1 MKTIE
6 ISYNPYKMITKML
19 INQVD
24 VCRNQSYEKFK
35 DFIENEI
42 PLQTWIEPIEY
53 RDWAGF
59 VNEISDP
66 ETNDEVKVIFSGR
79 KIDFDDLKRAIAD
92 QNEDRSEETRV
103 RYTFEHKTIRDDKIL
118 AQNIEEVVSE
128 LKSPRF
134 RELIQQR
141 TTEELS
147 KKYNELDENYQT
159 AKENLF
165 YIVLAGGYSSGKST
179 LLNALIRHDILPTCE
194 GTCTSRNCR
203 IHHDSSLGKKVS
215 LACYDENDKIVIE
228 KRIFE
233 NDSDCADLFWEICP
247 IRDEN
252 TMDKYPEV
260 AMMELGV
267 DLSHLYP
274 DSVSEDTFTIVL
286 IDTPGMDSSQSS
298 QDGINRHAEIAL
310 QAMSMESKPMI
321 ILCVDAKSRENKNI
335 GEFMREIINQT
346 KEESGFNDRYLF
358 LMNKSDASSYA
369 ANRSNRRGEVFSNA
383 ESVKAAF
390 AAYLTDSSKW
400 GIEGEEDELKQLAEE
415 AARFV
420 PRIFM
425 TTGLV
430 ASAIQCGA
438 DAFTDEELKDPYKKY
453 LHKKLEDFKEEICGP
468 RIQED
473 FCLSRYCDIPNY
485 RKDEIEK
492 EFHDALEAGRDT
504 RAAELQCGLVSVES
518 AIKDYIA
525 RYAYPIK
532 VRGLLDTFEDILED
546 VNNFN
551 DGILAD
557 LKQMEKDLGER
568 NRDRKEARETRK
580 SAEEKIGV
588 LEKTEEKIESQMD
601 VLDGIKLDSNALR
614 SAVSDF
620 RADLEAEK
628 EVTFIRWHYK
638 ISTGQKSRAEVEH
651 EINER
656 ASNIKDAFA
665 RNLSKINKKLEEIEA
680 MYNTQILTVFG
691 FLKSAVKELE
701 DSGVFQ
707 QGEYKFTDSVMWKTN
722 FRNIDAEKLAF
733 DMKRKV
739 VDKEIRNEKV
749 GNSKKREWGSSWNLF
764 KKFGSLFMEDYKIEV
779 RNIDGYYETNEL
791 NHNLDAYYAYV
802 EEERINMEQMFEQI
816 LEGSKH
822 QVQEMIKRLLKEL
835 QQFHSDI
842 RKQEQRIEELGKSI
856 NELNKAIEENEE
868 TCRWLKDLKVKIE
881 EE

>member
-6 ISYNPYKMITKML
+6 ISYNPYKMVTKML

-59 VNEISDP
+59 VNEISDT
-66 ETNDEVKVIFSGR
+66 EINDEVKIIFSGR

-103 RYTFEHKTIRDDKIL
+103 RYTFEHKTILDDKIL

-147 KKYNELDENYQT
+147 KKYNELDENYKT

-194 GTCTSRNCR
+194 ETCTSRNCR
-203 IHHDSSLGKKVS
+203 IRHDSSLGKKVS

-252 TMDKYPEV
+252 TVDKYPEV

-298 QDGINRHAEIAL
+298 QDGVNRHAEIAL

-438 DAFTDEELKDPYKKY
+438 DTFTDEELEVPYKKY

-468 RIQED
+468 RIHED

-485 RKDEIEK
+485 RKDEIEE
-492 EFHDALEAGRDT
+492 EFREALAEGRDT

-557 LKQMEKDLGER
+557 LKQMKKALGER
-568 NRDRKEARETRK
+568 NRDSEEATETRK

-588 LEKTEEKIESQMD
+588 LEKTKEKIESQMEI
-601 VLDGIKLDSNALR
+601 LDGIKFDSHALTNA
-614 SAVSDF
+614 VTDF
-620 RADLEAEK
+620 RADIEADK
-628 EVTFIRWHYK
+628 DVIFIRANRK
-638 ISTGQKSRAEVEH
+638 IMTGQRSRAEVEH

-656 ASNIKDAFA
+656 TDSIK
-665 RNLSKINKKLEEIEA
+665 NLFERTLCKTNRQLEEIKA
-680 MYNTQILTVFG
+680 VHDAQIRTVFG
-691 FLKSAVKELE
+691 FLKASVEELE
-701 DSGVFQ
+701 NSGVFQ
-707 QGEYKFTDSVMWKTN
+707 QGEYKFTDSVMWKMN
-722 FRNIDAEKLAF
+722 FANIDVDRFAS
-733 DMKRKV
+733 DMKKRIM
-739 VDKEIRNEKV
+739 DKETITEKV
-749 GNSKKREWGSSWNLF
+749 SNAKKREWGSSWNPF
-764 KKFGSLFMEDYKIEV
+764 KKFGSLFMEDYKIQV
-779 RNIDGYYETNEL
+779 REKDGSYETIEL
-791 NHNLDAYYAYV
+791 RGRIDNYYKYLQS
-802 EEERINMEQMFEQI
+802 ESKRMEQTFRQI
-816 LEGSKH
+816 LEGSKR
-822 QVQEMIKRLLKEL
+822 QVKEMIERLLKEL
-835 QQFHSDI
+835 QKFLSDI
-842 RKQEQRIEELGKSI
+842 QVQEQRIEELGKSI
-856 NELNKAIEENEE
+856 NELSRAIKENEE
-868 TCRWLKDLKVKIE
+868 TCRWLENLKVKIKGE
-881 EE
+881 

>member
-103 RYTFEHKTIRDDKIL
+103 RYTFEHKTILDDKIL

-252 TMDKYPEV
+252 TVDKYPEV

-438 DAFTDEELKDPYKKY
+438 DTFTDEELKDPYKKY

-485 RKDEIEK
+485 RKDEIEE
-492 EFHDALEAGRDT
+492 EFHAALAEGRDT

-557 LKQMEKDLGER
+557 LKQMKKTLGER
-568 NRDRKEARETRK
+568 NRDREEAGETRK

-588 LEKTEEKIESQMD
+588 LKKTKEKIESQMD
-601 VLDGIKLDSNALR
+601 VLDGIKFDSHALE

-620 RADLEAEK
+620 RADIEADK
-628 EVTFIRWHYK
+628 DVTFIRVNRK
-638 ISTGQKSRAEVEH
+638 IMTGQRSRAEVEY

-656 ASNIKDAFA
+656 TDSIKSLFE
-665 RNLSKINKKLEEIEA
+665 RTLCKTNRQLEEIKA
-680 MYNTQILTVFG
+680 VHDAQIRTVFG
-691 FLKSAVKELE
+691 FLKSSVEELE
-701 DSGVFQ
+701 NSGVFQ
-707 QGEYKFTDSVMWKTN
+707 QGEYKFTDSVMWKMN
-722 FRNIDAEKLAF
+722 FANIDVDRFASDIK
-733 DMKRKV
+733 KRI
-739 VDKEIRNEKV
+739 VDKETITEKV
-749 GNSKKREWGSSWNLF
+749 SNAKKREWGSSWNPF
-764 KKFGSLFMEDYKIEV
+764 KKFGSLFMEDYKIQV
-779 RNIDGYYETNEL
+779 REKDGSYETIEL
-791 NHNLDAYYAYV
+791 RERMDNYYKYL
-802 EEERINMEQMFEQI
+802 ESESNSIEQTFRQI
-816 LEGSKH
+816 LELSKR
-822 QVQEMIKRLLKEL
+822 QVKEMIERLLKEL
-835 QQFHSDI
+835 QKFLSDI
-842 RKQEQRIEELGKSI
+842 QTQEQRIEELGKSI
-856 NELNKAIEENEE
+856 NELNRAIKGNEE
-868 TCRWLKDLKVKIE
+868 TCIWLKNLKAKIKGE
-881 EE
+881 

>member
-252 TMDKYPEV
+252 TVDKYPEV

-310 QAMSMESKPMI
+310 QAMSMESKPI
-321 ILCVDAKSRENKNI
+321 
-335 GEFMREIINQT
+335 
-346 KEESGFNDRYLF
+346 
-358 LMNKSDASSYA
+358 
-369 ANRSNRRGEVFSNA
+369 
-383 ESVKAAF
+383 
-390 AAYLTDSSKW
+390 
-400 GIEGEEDELKQLAEE
+400 
-415 AARFV
+415 
-420 PRIFM
+420 
-425 TTGLV
+425 
-430 ASAIQCGA
+430 
-438 DAFTDEELKDPYKKY
+438 
-453 LHKKLEDFKEEICGP
+453 
-468 RIQED
+468 
-473 FCLSRYCDIPNY
+473 
-485 RKDEIEK
+485 
-492 EFHDALEAGRDT
+492 
-504 RAAELQCGLVSVES
+504 LQCSEQWDIIQNMKLFG
-518 AIKDYIA
+518 A
-525 RYAYPIK
+525 
-532 VRGLLDTFEDILED
+532 GLLGD
-546 VNNFN
+546 V
-551 DGILAD
+551 
-557 LKQMEKDLGER
+557 
-568 NRDRKEARETRK
+568 
-580 SAEEKIGV
+580 
-588 LEKTEEKIESQMD
+588 
-601 VLDGIKLDSNALR
+601 KL
-614 SAVSDF
+614 
-620 RADLEAEK
+620 
-628 EVTFIRWHYK
+628 
-638 ISTGQKSRAEVEH
+638 Q
-651 EINER
+651 
-656 ASNIKDAFA
+656 
-665 RNLSKINKKLEEIEA
+665 
-680 MYNTQILTVFG
+680 
-691 FLKSAVKELE
+691 
-701 DSGVFQ
+701 
-707 QGEYKFTDSVMWKTN
+707 
-722 FRNIDAEKLAF
+722 
-733 DMKRKV
+733 
-739 VDKEIRNEKV
+739 
-749 GNSKKREWGSSWNLF
+749 
-764 KKFGSLFMEDYKIEV
+764 
-779 RNIDGYYETNEL
+779 
-791 NHNLDAYYAYV
+791 
-802 EEERINMEQMFEQI
+802 
-816 LEGSKH
+816 
-822 QVQEMIKRLLKEL
+822 
-835 QQFHSDI
+835 
-842 RKQEQRIEELGKSI
+842 
-856 NELNKAIEENEE
+856 
-868 TCRWLKDLKVKIE
+868 
-881 EE
+881 

>member
-6 ISYNPYKMITKML
+6 ISYNPYKMVTKML

-103 RYTFEHKTIRDDKIL
+103 RYTFEHKTILDDKIL

-252 TMDKYPEV
+252 TVDKYPEV

-400 GIEGEEDELKQLAEE
+400 GIEGKEDELKQLAEE

-438 DAFTDEELKDPYKKY
+438 DTFTDEELKDPYKKY
-453 LHKKLEDFKEEICGP
+453 LHKKLKEFKEEICGP

-557 LKQMEKDLGER
+557 LKQMKKTLGER
-568 NRDRKEARETRK
+568 NRDREEAGETRK

-588 LEKTEEKIESQMD
+588 LKKTKEKIESQMD
-601 VLDGIKLDSNALR
+601 VLDGIKFDSHALE

-620 RADLEAEK
+620 RADIEADK
-628 EVTFIRWHYK
+628 DVTFIRVNRK
-638 ISTGQKSRAEVEH
+638 IMTGQRSRAEVEY

-656 ASNIKDAFA
+656 TDSIKSLFE
-665 RNLSKINKKLEEIEA
+665 RTLCKTNRQLEEIKA
-680 MYNTQILTVFG
+680 VHDAQIRTVFG
-691 FLKSAVKELE
+691 FLKSSVEELE
-701 DSGVFQ
+701 NSGVFQ
-707 QGEYKFTDSVMWKTN
+707 QGEYKFTDSVMWKMN
-722 FRNIDAEKLAF
+722 FANIDVDRFASDIK
-733 DMKRKV
+733 KRI
-739 VDKEIRNEKV
+739 VDKETITEKV
-749 GNSKKREWGSSWNLF
+749 SNAKKREWGSSWNPF
-764 KKFGSLFMEDYKIEV
+764 KKFGSLFMEDYKIQV
-779 RNIDGYYETNEL
+779 REKDGSYETIEL
-791 NHNLDAYYAYV
+791 RERMDNYYKYL
-802 EEERINMEQMFEQI
+802 ESESNSIEQTFRQI
-816 LEGSKH
+816 LELSKR
-822 QVQEMIKRLLKEL
+822 QVKEMIERLLKEL
-835 QQFHSDI
+835 QKFLSDI
-842 RKQEQRIEELGKSI
+842 QTQEQRIEELGKSI
-856 NELNKAIEENEE
+856 NELNRAIKGNEE
-868 TCRWLKDLKVKIE
+868 TCIWLKNLKAKIKGE
-881 EE
+881 

>member
-194 GTCTSRNCR
+194 ETCTSRNCR
-203 IHHDSSLGKKVS
+203 IRHDSSLGKKVS

-233 NDSDCADLFWEICP
+233 NDSDCADLFWDICP
-247 IRDEN
+247 TRDEN
-252 TMDKYPEV
+252 TVDKYPEV

-267 DLSHLYP
+267 DLSYLYP

-298 QDGINRHAEIAL
+298 QDGVNRHAEIAL

-321 ILCVDAKSRENKNI
+321 ILCVEAKKCEDKNI
-335 GEFMREIINQT
+335 GEFMREIIYQT
-346 KEESGFNDRYLF
+346 KKESGFNDRYLF
-358 LMNKSDASSYA
+358 LMNKSDDNSYI
-369 ANRSNRRGEVFSNA
+369 ANRSNKNSEAFSNA
-383 ESVKAAF
+383 ERKKATF

-400 GIEGEEDELKQLAEE
+400 GIKGDEGELKQLAEE

-425 TTGLV
+425 TSGLV

-438 DAFTDEELKDPYKKY
+438 DTFTEEELEHPYKGA
-453 LHKKLEDFKEEICGP
+453 LHKILEDFKGKICGP

-485 RKDEIEK
+485 RKDEIEE
-492 EFHDALEAGRDT
+492 EFHAALAEGRDT

-551 DGILAD
+551 DGIFAE

-601 VLDGIKLDSNALR
+601 VLDGIKFDSKSLGD
-614 SAVSDF
+614 AVMAFRKDIERDSD
-620 RADLEAEK
+620 
-628 EVTFIRWHYK
+628 VIFIRK
-638 ISTGQKSRAEVEH
+638 TQKVMTGQRSRTEVEY

-656 ASNIKDAFA
+656 TDSIK
-665 RNLSKINKKLEEIEA
+665 NLFERTLCKTNKQLEEIKEV
-680 MYNTQILTVFG
+680 NDLQIRTVFG
-691 FLKSAVKELE
+691 FLKSSVEELE
-701 DSGVFQ
+701 SSGVFQ
-707 QGEYKFTDSVMWKTN
+707 QGEYKFTDSVMWKMN
-722 FRNIDAEKLAF
+722 FANIDVDRFAS
-733 DMKRKV
+733 DMKKRIM
-739 VDKEIRNEKV
+739 DKETITEKV
-749 GNSKKREWGSSWNLF
+749 SNAKKREWGSSWNPF
-764 KKFGSLFMEDYKIEV
+764 KKFGSLFMEDYKIQV
-779 RNIDGYYETNEL
+779 REKDGSYETTELCSRIDKYYEYLESESNS
-791 NHNLDAYYAYV
+791 
-802 EEERINMEQMFEQI
+802 MEQTFIQI
-816 LEGSKH
+816 LEGSKR
-822 QVQEMIKRLLKEL
+822 QVKEMIERLLKEL
-835 QQFHSDI
+835 QKFLSDI
-842 RKQEQRIEELGKSI
+842 QTQEQRIEELGKSI
-856 NELNKAIEENEE
+856 NELKQAIKENEE
-868 TCRWLKDLKVKIE
+868 TCRWLKDLKAKIE
-881 EE
+881 GE

>member
-6 ISYNPYKMITKML
+6 ISYNPYKMITEMF

-24 VCRNQSYEKFK
+24 VCQNQSYEKFK

-66 ETNDEVKVIFSGR
+66 ETNDEVKVVFSGR

-103 RYTFEHKTIRDDKIL
+103 RYTFEHKTILDDKIL

-165 YIVLAGGYSSGKST
+165 YIVLAGAYSSGKST
-179 LLNALIRHDILPTCE
+179 LLNALIRHDVLPTSSR
-194 GTCTSRNCR
+194 TCTSKNCR
-203 IHHDSSLGKKVS
+203 IRHDSSLGKKVS

-233 NDSDCADLFWEICP
+233 KDSDCADAFLEICP
-247 IRDEN
+247 IRDKN
-252 TMDKYPEV
+252 TVDAYPEV
-260 AMMELGV
+260 TMMELGV

-298 QDGINRHAEIAL
+298 QDGVNRHAEIAL

-321 ILCVDAKSRENKNI
+321 ILCVDANYYDDKSI
-335 GEFMREIINQT
+335 GEFMREIINQA

-358 LMNKSDASSYA
+358 LMNKSDGIPYK
-369 ANRSNRRGEVFSNA
+369 SNETA
-383 ESVKAAF
+383 ESTKAAF
-390 AAYLTDSSKW
+390 AEYLTDSSKW
-400 GIEGEEDELKQLAEE
+400 GIKGDEGELKQLAEE

-425 TTGLV
+425 TTGLI
-430 ASAIQCGA
+430 AFAIQCRA
-438 DAFTDEELKDPYKKY
+438 DTFTDEELEDSYKEDLYKG
-453 LHKKLEDFKEEICGP
+453 LKDFKERICG
-468 RIQED
+468 RRKRENYY
-473 FCLSRYCDIPNY
+473 LSRYCDIPNY
-485 RKDEIEK
+485 RKDEIEE
-492 EFHDALEAGRDT
+492 EFRAALEAGRDT

-532 VRGLLDTFEDILED
+532 VHGLLDTFEDILED

-551 DGILAD
+551 NGILAD

-568 NRDRKEARETRK
+568 NRDREEAGETRK
-580 SAEEKIGV
+580 NAEEKIGV
-588 LEKTEEKIESQMD
+588 LEKTKEKIESQME
-601 VLDGIKLDSNALR
+601 VLDGIKFDSKALTNA
-614 SAVSDF
+614 VTDF
-620 RADLEAEK
+620 RADIEADK
-628 EVTFIRWHYK
+628 DVTFIRRNQK
-638 ISTGQKSRAEVEH
+638 IMTGQRSRAEVEY

-656 ASNIKDAFA
+656 TNSIK
-665 RNLSKINKKLEEIEA
+665 NLFGRTLCKINKQLEEIKA
-680 MYNTQILTVFG
+680 VHDSQICAVFG
-691 FLKSAVKELE
+691 FLKSSVEELE
-701 DSGVFQ
+701 SSGVFQ
-707 QGEYKFTDSVMWKTN
+707 QGEYKFTDSVMWKMN
-722 FRNIDAEKLAF
+722 FANIDVDRFAS
-733 DMKRKV
+733 DMKRRI
-739 VDKEIRNEKV
+739 VDKETITEKV
-749 GNSKKREWGSSWNLF
+749 SNAKKREWGSSWNPL
-764 KKFGSLFMEDYKIEV
+764 KKFGSLFMEDYKIQV
-779 RNIDGYYETNEL
+779 REKDGSYETTELCSRIDKYYEYLKSESNS
-791 NHNLDAYYAYV
+791 
-802 EEERINMEQMFEQI
+802 MEQTFRQI
-816 LEGSKH
+816 LEGSKR
-822 QVQEMIKRLLKEL
+822 QVREMIERLLKEL
-835 QQFHSDI
+835 QRFLSDI
-842 RKQEQRIEELGKSI
+842 QIQEQRIEELGKSI
-856 NELNKAIEENEE
+856 NELKRAIKENEE
-868 TCRWLKDLKVKIE
+868 TCTWLKNLKVKIRGNKYV
-881 EE
+881 

>member
-6 ISYNPYKMITKML
+6 ISYNPYKMVMKML

-165 YIVLAGGYSSGKST
+165 YIVLAGAYSSGKST
-179 LLNALIRHDILPTCE
+179 LLNALIRHDVLPTSSR
-194 GTCTSRNCR
+194 TCTSKNCR
-203 IHHDSSLGKKVS
+203 IRHDSSLGEKVS
-215 LACYDENDKIVIE
+215 LAGYDENDKIVIE

-233 NDSDCADLFWEICP
+233 KDSDCAHAFLEICP
-247 IRDEN
+247 IHDKN
-252 TMDKYPEV
+252 TVDAYPEV

-321 ILCVDAKSRENKNI
+321 ILCVDANYYDDKSI
-335 GEFMREIINQT
+335 GEFMREIINQA

-358 LMNKSDASSYA
+358 LMNKSDGIKYK
-369 ANRSNRRGEVFSNA
+369 NNETA
-383 ESVKAAF
+383 ESAKTAF
-390 AAYLTDSSKW
+390 AEYLTDSSKW
-400 GIEGEEDELKQLAEE
+400 DIENDEGELRQLAEE

-425 TTGLV
+425 TTGLI
-430 ASAIQCGA
+430 AFAIQCRA
-438 DAFTDEELKDPYKKY
+438 DTFTDEELEDSYKEDLY
-453 LHKKLEDFKEEICGP
+453 NELEDFKEKICG
-468 RIQED
+468 RRKRENYY
-473 FCLSRYCDIPNY
+473 LSRYCDIPNY
-485 RKDEIEK
+485 RKDEIEE
-492 EFHDALEAGRDT
+492 EFRAALAEGSDT

-568 NRDRKEARETRK
+568 NRDREEARETRK

-588 LEKTEEKIESQMD
+588 LEKTKEKIESQMEI
-601 VLDGIKLDSNALR
+601 LDGIKFDSNALR

-620 RADLEAEK
+620 RADIEADK
-628 EVTFIRWHYK
+628 YVTFIRGEEK
-638 ISTGQKSRAEVEH
+638 IMTGQRSRAEVEY

-656 ASNIKDAFA
+656 TDSIK
-665 RNLSKINKKLEEIEA
+665 NLFERTLCKINKQLEEIKA
-680 MYNTQILTVFG
+680 VHDSQICAVFG
-691 FLKSAVKELE
+691 FLKSSVEELE
-701 DSGVFQ
+701 SSGVFQ
-707 QGEYKFTDSVMWKTN
+707 QGEYKFTDSVMWKMN
-722 FRNIDAEKLAF
+722 FANIDVDRFAS
-733 DMKRKV
+733 DMKKRIM
-739 VDKEIRNEKV
+739 DKETITEKV
-749 GNSKKREWGSSWNLF
+749 SNAKKREWGSSWNPF
-764 KKFGSLFMEDYKIEV
+764 KKFGSLFMEDYKIQV
-779 RNIDGYYETNEL
+779 REKDGSYETTELCSRIDKYYEYLKSESNS
-791 NHNLDAYYAYV
+791 
-802 EEERINMEQMFEQI
+802 MEQTFIQI
-816 LEGSKH
+816 LEGSKR
-822 QVQEMIKRLLKEL
+822 QVKEMIERLLKEL
-835 QQFHSDI
+835 QKFLSDI
-842 RKQEQRIEELGKSI
+842 QTQEQRIEELGKSI
-856 NELNKAIEENEE
+856 NELKQAIKENEE
-868 TCRWLKDLKVKIE
+868 TRRWLKDLKVKIE

>member
-1 MKTIE
+1 M
-6 ISYNPYKMITKML
+6 
-19 INQVD
+19 
-24 VCRNQSYEKFK
+24 
-35 DFIENEI
+35 
-42 PLQTWIEPIEY
+42 
-53 RDWAGF
+53 
-59 VNEISDP
+59 
-66 ETNDEVKVIFSGR
+66 
-79 KIDFDDLKRAIAD
+79 
-92 QNEDRSEETRV
+92 
-103 RYTFEHKTIRDDKIL
+103 
-118 AQNIEEVVSE
+118 
-128 LKSPRF
+128 
-134 RELIQQR
+134 
-141 TTEELS
+141 
-147 KKYNELDENYQT
+147 
-159 AKENLF
+159 
-165 YIVLAGGYSSGKST
+165 
-179 LLNALIRHDILPTCE
+179 
-194 GTCTSRNCR
+194 
-203 IHHDSSLGKKVS
+203 
-215 LACYDENDKIVIE
+215 
-228 KRIFE
+228 
-233 NDSDCADLFWEICP
+233 
-247 IRDEN
+247 
-252 TMDKYPEV
+252 
-260 AMMELGV
+260 
-267 DLSHLYP
+267 
-274 DSVSEDTFTIVL
+274 
-286 IDTPGMDSSQSS
+286 
-298 QDGINRHAEIAL
+298 
-310 QAMSMESKPMI
+310 
-321 ILCVDAKSRENKNI
+321 
-335 GEFMREIINQT
+335 
-346 KEESGFNDRYLF
+346 
-358 LMNKSDASSYA
+358 
-369 ANRSNRRGEVFSNA
+369 
-383 ESVKAAF
+383 
-390 AAYLTDSSKW
+390 TDSSKW
-400 GIEGEEDELKQLAEE
+400 DIENDEGELRQLAEE

-425 TTGLV
+425 TTGLI
-430 ASAIQCGA
+430 AFAIQCRA
-438 DAFTDEELKDPYKKY
+438 DTFTDEELEDSYKEDLY
-453 LHKKLEDFKEEICGP
+453 NELEDFKEKICG
-468 RIQED
+468 RRKRENYY
-473 FCLSRYCDIPNY
+473 LSRYCDIPNY
-485 RKDEIEK
+485 RKDEIEE
-492 EFHDALEAGRDT
+492 EFRAALAEGSDT

-532 VRGLLDTFEDILED
+532 VRGILDTFEDILED

-822 QVQEMIKRLLKEL
+822 QVHDMINRLLKEL
-835 QQFHSDI
+835 QQFNSDI

>member
-6 ISYNPYKMITKML
+6 ISYNPYKMVMKML

-165 YIVLAGGYSSGKST
+165 YIVLAGAYSSGKST
-179 LLNALIRHDILPTCE
+179 LLNALIRHDVLPTSSR
-194 GTCTSRNCR
+194 TCTSKNCR
-203 IHHDSSLGKKVS
+203 IRHDSSLGEKVS
-215 LACYDENDKIVIE
+215 LAGYDENDKIVIE

-233 NDSDCADLFWEICP
+233 KDSDCAHAFLEICP
-247 IRDEN
+247 IHDKN
-252 TMDKYPEV
+252 TVDAYPEV

-321 ILCVDAKSRENKNI
+321 ILCVDANYYDDKSI
-335 GEFMREIINQT
+335 GEFMREIINQA

-358 LMNKSDASSYA
+358 LMNKSDGIKYK
-369 ANRSNRRGEVFSNA
+369 NNETA
-383 ESVKAAF
+383 ESAKTAF
-390 AAYLTDSSKW
+390 AEYLTDSSKW
-400 GIEGEEDELKQLAEE
+400 DIENDEGELRQLAEE

-425 TTGLV
+425 TTGLI
-430 ASAIQCGA
+430 AFAIQCRA
-438 DAFTDEELKDPYKKY
+438 DTFTDEELEDSYKEDLY
-453 LHKKLEDFKEEICGP
+453 NELEDFKEKICG
-468 RIQED
+468 RRKRENYY
-473 FCLSRYCDIPNY
+473 LSRYCDIPNY
-485 RKDEIEK
+485 RKDEIEE
-492 EFHDALEAGRDT
+492 EFRAALAEGSDT

-551 DGILAD
+551 DGIFAE

-601 VLDGIKLDSNALR
+601 VLDGIKFDSKSLGD
-614 SAVSDF
+614 AVMAFRKDIERDSD
-620 RADLEAEK
+620 
-628 EVTFIRWHYK
+628 VIFIRK
-638 ISTGQKSRAEVEH
+638 TQKVMTGQRSRTEVEY

-656 ASNIKDAFA
+656 TDSIK
-665 RNLSKINKKLEEIEA
+665 NLFERTLCKTNKQLEEIKEV
-680 MYNTQILTVFG
+680 NDLQIRTVFG
-691 FLKSAVKELE
+691 FLKSSVEELE
-701 DSGVFQ
+701 SSGVFQ
-707 QGEYKFTDSVMWKTN
+707 QGEYKFTDSVMWKMN
-722 FRNIDAEKLAF
+722 FANIDVDRFAS
-733 DMKRKV
+733 DMKKRIM
-739 VDKEIRNEKV
+739 DKETITEKV
-749 GNSKKREWGSSWNLF
+749 SNAKKREWGSSWNPF
-764 KKFGSLFMEDYKIEV
+764 KKFGSLFMEDYKIQV
-779 RNIDGYYETNEL
+779 REKDGSYETTELCSRIDKYYEYLESESNS
-791 NHNLDAYYAYV
+791 
-802 EEERINMEQMFEQI
+802 MEQTFIQI
-816 LEGSKH
+816 LEGSKR
-822 QVQEMIKRLLKEL
+822 QVKEMIERLLKEL
-835 QQFHSDI
+835 QKFLSDI
-842 RKQEQRIEELGKSI
+842 QTQEQRIEELGKSI
-856 NELNKAIEENEE
+856 NELKQAIKENEE
-868 TCRWLKDLKVKIE
+868 TCRWLKDLKAKIE
-881 EE
+881 GE

>member
-6 ISYNPYKMITKML
+6 ISYNPYKMVMKML

-165 YIVLAGGYSSGKST
+165 YIVLAGAYSSGKST
-179 LLNALIRHDILPTCE
+179 LLNALIRHDVLPTSSR
-194 GTCTSRNCR
+194 TCTSKNCR
-203 IHHDSSLGKKVS
+203 IRHDSSLGEKVS
-215 LACYDENDKIVIE
+215 LAGYDENDKIVIE

-233 NDSDCADLFWEICP
+233 KDSDCAHAFLEICP
-247 IRDEN
+247 IHDKN
-252 TMDKYPEV
+252 TVDAYPEV

-321 ILCVDAKSRENKNI
+321 ILCVDANYYDDKSI
-335 GEFMREIINQT
+335 GEFMREIINQA

-358 LMNKSDASSYA
+358 LMNKSDGIKYK
-369 ANRSNRRGEVFSNA
+369 NNETA
-383 ESVKAAF
+383 ESAKTAF
-390 AAYLTDSSKW
+390 AEYLTDSSKW
-400 GIEGEEDELKQLAEE
+400 DIENDEGELRQLAEE

-425 TTGLV
+425 TTGLI
-430 ASAIQCGA
+430 AFAIQCRA
-438 DAFTDEELKDPYKKY
+438 DTFTDEELEDSYKEDLY
-453 LHKKLEDFKEEICGP
+453 NELEDFKEKICG
-468 RIQED
+468 RRKRENYY
-473 FCLSRYCDIPNY
+473 LSRYCDIPNY

-492 EFHDALEAGRDT
+492 EFHDALAEGSDT

-568 NRDRKEARETRK
+568 NRDREEARETRK

-588 LEKTEEKIESQMD
+588 LEKTKEKIESQMEI
-601 VLDGIKLDSNALR
+601 LDGIKFDSNALR

-620 RADLEAEK
+620 RADIEADK
-628 EVTFIRWHYK
+628 YVTFIRGEEK
-638 ISTGQKSRAEVEH
+638 IMTGQRSRAEVEY

-656 ASNIKDAFA
+656 TDSIK
-665 RNLSKINKKLEEIEA
+665 NLFERTLCKINKQLEEIKA
-680 MYNTQILTVFG
+680 VHDSQICAVFG
-691 FLKSAVKELE
+691 FLKSSVEELE
-701 DSGVFQ
+701 SSGVFQ
-707 QGEYKFTDSVMWKTN
+707 QGEYKFTDSVMWKMN
-722 FRNIDAEKLAF
+722 FANIDVDRFAS
-733 DMKRKV
+733 DMKKRIM
-739 VDKEIRNEKV
+739 DKETITEKV
-749 GNSKKREWGSSWNLF
+749 SNAKKREWGSSWNPF
-764 KKFGSLFMEDYKIEV
+764 KKFGSLFMEDYKIQV
-779 RNIDGYYETNEL
+779 REKDGSYETTELCSRIDKYYEYLKSESNS
-791 NHNLDAYYAYV
+791 
-802 EEERINMEQMFEQI
+802 MEQTFIQI
-816 LEGSKH
+816 LEGSKR
-822 QVQEMIKRLLKEL
+822 QVKEMIERLLKEL
-835 QQFHSDI
+835 QKFLSDI
-842 RKQEQRIEELGKSI
+842 QTQEQRIEELGKSI
-856 NELNKAIEENEE
+856 NELKQAIKENEE
-868 TCRWLKDLKVKIE
+868 TRRWLKDLKVKIE

>member
-1 MKTIE
+1 MHT
-6 ISYNPYKMITKML
+6 
-19 INQVD
+19 
-24 VCRNQSYEKFK
+24 
-35 DFIENEI
+35 
-42 PLQTWIEPIEY
+42 
-53 RDWAGF
+53 
-59 VNEISDP
+59 
-66 ETNDEVKVIFSGR
+66 
-79 KIDFDDLKRAIAD
+79 
-92 QNEDRSEETRV
+92 
-103 RYTFEHKTIRDDKIL
+103 
-118 AQNIEEVVSE
+118 
-128 LKSPRF
+128 
-134 RELIQQR
+134 
-141 TTEELS
+141 
-147 KKYNELDENYQT
+147 
-159 AKENLF
+159 
-165 YIVLAGGYSSGKST
+165 
-179 LLNALIRHDILPTCE
+179 
-194 GTCTSRNCR
+194 
-203 IHHDSSLGKKVS
+203 
-215 LACYDENDKIVIE
+215 
-228 KRIFE
+228 
-233 NDSDCADLFWEICP
+233 LFWEICP

-252 TMDKYPEV
+252 TVDKYPEV

-438 DAFTDEELKDPYKKY
+438 DTFTDEELKDPYKKY

-532 VRGLLDTFEDILED
+532 VHGLLDTFEDILED

-557 LKQMEKDLGER
+557 LRQMKKDLGER
-568 NRDRKEARETRK
+568 NRDRKEAGETRK

-588 LEKTEEKIESQMD
+588 LEKTEEKIKNQMKI
-601 VLDGIKLDSNALR
+601 LDGIKFDSNALTN
-614 SAVSDF
+614 AVTDF
-620 RADLEAEK
+620 RADIEADK
-628 EVTFIRWHYK
+628 DVTFIRRNQK
-638 ISTGQKSRAEVEH
+638 IMTGQRSRAEVEY

-656 ASNIKDAFA
+656 TNSIK
-665 RNLSKINKKLEEIEA
+665 NLFGRTLCKINKQLEEIKA
-680 MYNTQILTVFG
+680 VHDSQICAVFG
-691 FLKSAVKELE
+691 FLKSSVEELE
-701 DSGVFQ
+701 SSGVFQ
-707 QGEYKFTDSVMWKTN
+707 QGEYKFTDSVMWKMN
-722 FRNIDAEKLAF
+722 FANIDVDRFAS
-733 DMKRKV
+733 DMKRRI
-739 VDKEIRNEKV
+739 VDKETITEKV
-749 GNSKKREWGSSWNLF
+749 SNAKKREWGSSWNPF
-764 KKFGSLFMEDYKIEV
+764 KKFGSLFMEDYKIQV
-779 RNIDGYYETNEL
+779 REKDGSYETTELCSRIDKYYEYLKSESNS
-791 NHNLDAYYAYV
+791 
-802 EEERINMEQMFEQI
+802 MEQTFIQI
-816 LEGSKH
+816 LEGSKR
-822 QVQEMIKRLLKEL
+822 QVKEMIERLLKEL
-835 QQFHSDI
+835 QKFLSDI
-842 RKQEQRIEELGKSI
+842 QTQEQRIEELGKSI
-856 NELNKAIEENEE
+856 NELKQAIKENEE
-868 TCRWLKDLKVKIE
+868 TRRWLKDLKVKIE

>member
-6 ISYNPYKMITKML
+6 ISYNPYKMVMKML

-165 YIVLAGGYSSGKST
+165 YIVLAGAYSSGKST
-179 LLNALIRHDILPTCE
+179 LLNALIRHDVLPTSSR
-194 GTCTSRNCR
+194 TCTSKNCR
-203 IHHDSSLGKKVS
+203 IRHDSSLGEKVS
-215 LACYDENDKIVIE
+215 LAGYDENDKIVIE

-233 NDSDCADLFWEICP
+233 KDSDCAHAFLEICP
-247 IRDEN
+247 IHDKN
-252 TMDKYPEV
+252 TVDAYPEV

-286 IDTPGMDSSQSS
+286 IDTPGMDRSQSS

-321 ILCVDAKSRENKNI
+321 ILCVDANYYDDKSI
-335 GEFMREIINQT
+335 GEFMREIINQA

-358 LMNKSDASSYA
+358 LMNKSDGIKYK
-369 ANRSNRRGEVFSNA
+369 NNETA
-383 ESVKAAF
+383 ESAKTAF
-390 AAYLTDSSKW
+390 AEYLTDSSKW
-400 GIEGEEDELKQLAEE
+400 DIENDEGELRQLAEE

-425 TTGLV
+425 TTGLI
-430 ASAIQCGA
+430 AFAIQCRA
-438 DAFTDEELKDPYKKY
+438 DTFTDEELEDSYKEDLY
-453 LHKKLEDFKEEICGP
+453 NELEDFKEKICG
-468 RIQED
+468 RRKRENYY
-473 FCLSRYCDIPNY
+473 LSRYCDIPNY
-485 RKDEIEK
+485 RKDEIEE
-492 EFHDALEAGRDT
+492 EFRAALAEGSDT

-816 LEGSKH
+816 LEGSTN

>member
-194 GTCTSRNCR
+194 ETCTSRNCR
-203 IHHDSSLGKKVS
+203 IRHDSSLGKKVS

-233 NDSDCADLFWEICP
+233 NDSDCADLFWDICP
-247 IRDEN
+247 TRDEN
-252 TMDKYPEV
+252 TVDKYPEV

-267 DLSHLYP
+267 DLSYLYP

-298 QDGINRHAEIAL
+298 QDGVNRHAEIAL

-321 ILCVDAKSRENKNI
+321 ILCVEAKKCEDKNI
-335 GEFMREIINQT
+335 GEFMREIIYQT
-346 KEESGFNDRYLF
+346 KKESGFNDRYLF
-358 LMNKSDASSYA
+358 LMNKSDDNSYI
-369 ANRSNRRGEVFSNA
+369 ANRSNKNSEAFSNA
-383 ESVKAAF
+383 ERKKATF

-400 GIEGEEDELKQLAEE
+400 GIKGDEGELKQLAEE

-438 DAFTDEELKDPYKKY
+438 DTFADEELEDPYKEA
-453 LHKKLEDFKEEICGP
+453 LHKILEDFKGKICGP
-468 RIQED
+468 RIQKD

-485 RKDEIEK
+485 RKDEIEE
-492 EFHDALEAGRDT
+492 EFHAALAEGRDT

-557 LKQMEKDLGER
+557 LKQMKKTLGER
-568 NRDRKEARETRK
+568 NRDREEAGETRK

-588 LEKTEEKIESQMD
+588 LKKTKEKIESQMD
-601 VLDGIKLDSNALR
+601 VLDGIKFDSHALE

-620 RADLEAEK
+620 RADIEADK
-628 EVTFIRWHYK
+628 DVTFIRVNRK
-638 ISTGQKSRAEVEH
+638 IMTGQRSRAEVEY

-656 ASNIKDAFA
+656 TDSIKSLFE
-665 RNLSKINKKLEEIEA
+665 RTLCKTNRQLEEIKA
-680 MYNTQILTVFG
+680 VHDAQIRTVFG
-691 FLKSAVKELE
+691 FLKSSVEELE
-701 DSGVFQ
+701 NSGVFQ
-707 QGEYKFTDSVMWKTN
+707 QGEYKFTDSVMWKMN
-722 FRNIDAEKLAF
+722 FANIDVDRFASDIK
-733 DMKRKV
+733 KRI
-739 VDKEIRNEKV
+739 VDKETITEKV
-749 GNSKKREWGSSWNLF
+749 SNAKKREWGSSWNPF
-764 KKFGSLFMEDYKIEV
+764 KKFGSLFMEDYKIQV
-779 RNIDGYYETNEL
+779 REKDGSYETIEL
-791 NHNLDAYYAYV
+791 RERMDNYYKYL
-802 EEERINMEQMFEQI
+802 ESESNSIEQTFRQI
-816 LEGSKH
+816 LELSKR
-822 QVQEMIKRLLKEL
+822 QVKEMIERLLKEL
-835 QQFHSDI
+835 QKFLSDI
-842 RKQEQRIEELGKSI
+842 QTQEQRIEELGKSI
-856 NELNKAIEENEE
+856 NELNRAIKGNEE
-868 TCRWLKDLKVKIE
+868 TCIWLKNLKAKIKGE
-881 EE
+881 

>member
-194 GTCTSRNCR
+194 ETCTSRNCR
-203 IHHDSSLGKKVS
+203 IRHDSSLGKKVS

-233 NDSDCADLFWEICP
+233 NDSDCADLFWDICP
-247 IRDEN
+247 TRDEN
-252 TMDKYPEV
+252 TVDKYPEV

-267 DLSHLYP
+267 DLSYLYS

-298 QDGINRHAEIAL
+298 QDGVNRHAEIAL

-321 ILCVDAKSRENKNI
+321 ILCVEAKKCEDKNI
-335 GEFMREIINQT
+335 GEFMREIIYQT
-346 KEESGFNDRYLF
+346 KKESGFNDRYLF
-358 LMNKSDASSYA
+358 LMNKSDDNSYI
-369 ANRSNRRGEVFSNA
+369 ANRSNKNSEAFSNA
-383 ESVKAAF
+383 ERKKATF

-400 GIEGEEDELKQLAEE
+400 GIKGDEGELKQLAEE

-425 TTGLV
+425 TSGLV

-438 DAFTDEELKDPYKKY
+438 DTFTEEELEHPYKGA
-453 LHKKLEDFKEEICGP
+453 LHKILEDFKGKICGP

-473 FCLSRYCDIPNY
+473 FCLSRYCDIP
-485 RKDEIEK
+485 
-492 EFHDALEAGRDT
+492 
-504 RAAELQCGLVSVES
+504 S
-518 AIKDYIA
+518 
-525 RYAYPIK
+525 
-532 VRGLLDTFEDILED
+532 
-546 VNNFN
+546 
-551 DGILAD
+551 
-557 LKQMEKDLGER
+557 
-568 NRDRKEARETRK
+568 
-580 SAEEKIGV
+580 IGV
-588 LEKTEEKIESQMD
+588 QGVQTRLKRNVRFES
-601 VLDGIKLDSNALR
+601 K
-614 SAVSDF
+614 
-620 RADLEAEK
+620 
-628 EVTFIRWHYK
+628 
-638 ISTGQKSRAEVEH
+638 
-651 EINER
+651 
-656 ASNIKDAFA
+656 
-665 RNLSKINKKLEEIEA
+665 
-680 MYNTQILTVFG
+680 
-691 FLKSAVKELE
+691 
-701 DSGVFQ
+701 
-707 QGEYKFTDSVMWKTN
+707 
-722 FRNIDAEKLAF
+722 
-733 DMKRKV
+733 
-739 VDKEIRNEKV
+739 
-749 GNSKKREWGSSWNLF
+749 
-764 KKFGSLFMEDYKIEV
+764 
-779 RNIDGYYETNEL
+779 
-791 NHNLDAYYAYV
+791 
-802 EEERINMEQMFEQI
+802 
-816 LEGSKH
+816 
-822 QVQEMIKRLLKEL
+822 
-835 QQFHSDI
+835 
-842 RKQEQRIEELGKSI
+842 
-856 NELNKAIEENEE
+856 
-868 TCRWLKDLKVKIE
+868 
-881 EE
+881 

>member
-252 TMDKYPEV
+252 TVDKYPEV

-492 EFHDALEAGRDT
+492 EFGIVVGK
-504 RAAELQCGLVSVES
+504 QFN
-518 AIKDYIA
+518 AISEI
-525 RYAYPIK
+525 P
-532 VRGLLDTFEDILED
+532 
-546 VNNFN
+546 
-551 DGILAD
+551 
-557 LKQMEKDLGER
+557 ER
-568 NRDRKEARETRK
+568 RNC
-580 SAEEKIGV
+580 
-588 LEKTEEKIESQMD
+588 
-601 VLDGIKLDSNALR
+601 
-614 SAVSDF
+614 SAV
-620 RADLEAEK
+620 L
-628 EVTFIRWHYK
+628 
-638 ISTGQKSRAEVEH
+638 
-651 EINER
+651 
-656 ASNIKDAFA
+656 
-665 RNLSKINKKLEEIEA
+665 
-680 MYNTQILTVFG
+680 
-691 FLKSAVKELE
+691 FL
-701 DSGVFQ
+701 
-707 QGEYKFTDSVMWKTN
+707 
-722 FRNIDAEKLAF
+722 
-733 DMKRKV
+733 
-739 VDKEIRNEKV
+739 
-749 GNSKKREWGSSWNLF
+749 
-764 KKFGSLFMEDYKIEV
+764 
-779 RNIDGYYETNEL
+779 
-791 NHNLDAYYAYV
+791 
-802 EEERINMEQMFEQI
+802 
-816 LEGSKH
+816 
-822 QVQEMIKRLLKEL
+822 
-835 QQFHSDI
+835 
-842 RKQEQRIEELGKSI
+842 
-856 NELNKAIEENEE
+856 
-868 TCRWLKDLKVKIE
+868 
-881 EE
+881 

>member
-6 ISYNPYKMITKML
+6 ISYNPYKMVTKML

-24 VCRNQSYEKFK
+24 VCQNQSYEKFK

-134 RELIQQR
+134 RELVRKR

-165 YIVLAGGYSSGKST
+165 YIVLAGAYSSGKST
-179 LLNALIRHDILPTCE
+179 LLNALIRHDVLPTSSR
-194 GTCTSRNCR
+194 TCTSKNCR
-203 IHHDSSLGKKVS
+203 IRHDSSLGEKVS
-215 LACYDENDKIVIE
+215 LAGYDENDKIVIE

-233 NDSDCADLFWEICP
+233 KDSDCAHAFLEICP
-247 IRDEN
+247 IHDKN
-252 TMDKYPEV
+252 TVDAYPEV

-321 ILCVDAKSRENKNI
+321 ILCVDANYYDDKSI
-335 GEFMREIINQT
+335 GEFMREIINQA

-358 LMNKSDASSYA
+358 LMNKSDGIKYK
-369 ANRSNRRGEVFSNA
+369 NNETA
-383 ESVKAAF
+383 ESAKTAF
-390 AAYLTDSSKW
+390 AEYLTDSSKW
-400 GIEGEEDELKQLAEE
+400 DIENDEGELRQLAEE

-425 TTGLV
+425 TTGLI
-430 ASAIQCGA
+430 AFAIQCRA
-438 DAFTDEELKDPYKKY
+438 DTFTDEELEDSYKEDLY
-453 LHKKLEDFKEEICGP
+453 NELEDFKEKICG
-468 RIQED
+468 RRKRENYY
-473 FCLSRYCDIPNY
+473 LSRYCDIPNY
-485 RKDEIEK
+485 RKDEIEE
-492 EFHDALEAGRDT
+492 EFRAALAEGSDT

-568 NRDRKEARETRK
+568 NRDREEARETRK

-588 LEKTEEKIESQMD
+588 LEKTKEKIESQMEI
-601 VLDGIKLDSNALR
+601 LDGIKFDSNALR

-620 RADLEAEK
+620 RADIEADK
-628 EVTFIRWHYK
+628 YVTFIRGEEK
-638 ISTGQKSRAEVEH
+638 IMTGQRSRAEVEY

-656 ASNIKDAFA
+656 TDSIK
-665 RNLSKINKKLEEIEA
+665 NLFERTLCKINKQLEEIKA
-680 MYNTQILTVFG
+680 VHDSQICAVFG
-691 FLKSAVKELE
+691 FLKSSVEELE
-701 DSGVFQ
+701 SSGVFQ
-707 QGEYKFTDSVMWKTN
+707 QGEYNFTDSVMWKMN
-722 FRNIDAEKLAF
+722 FANIDVDRFAS
-733 DMKRKV
+733 DMKKRIM
-739 VDKEIRNEKV
+739 DKETITEKV
-749 GNSKKREWGSSWNLF
+749 SNAKKREWGSSWNPF
-764 KKFGSLFMEDYKIEV
+764 KKFGSLFMEDYKIQV
-779 RNIDGYYETNEL
+779 REKDGSYETTELCSRIDKYYEYLKSESNS
-791 NHNLDAYYAYV
+791 
-802 EEERINMEQMFEQI
+802 MEQTFIQI
-816 LEGSKH
+816 LEGSKR
-822 QVQEMIKRLLKEL
+822 QVKEMIERLLKEL
-835 QQFHSDI
+835 QKFLSDI
-842 RKQEQRIEELGKSI
+842 QTQEQRIEELGKSI
-856 NELNKAIEENEE
+856 NELKQAIKENEE
-868 TCRWLKDLKVKIE
+868 TRRWLKDLKVKIE